1 MNSITHSNY
10 LATHRSNLFKIIG
23 IALLVKC
30 AYFLFNFIIF
40 SSTPATVS
48 KANEHSAFSMSL
60 FKRNDSDWYERIY
73 TNGYPKMSDAD
84 WKQVDSL
91 HEQSTWAFFPL
102 YPMSVK
108 VIAKLTQSN
117 FCTAGNIHA
126 LIFSLLCFTCFYL
139 LAFEF
144 FHEDKKAYYC
154 SLLFIIFPF
163 HYYFS
168 MLYSEAIF
176 TFLVLLAFL
185 SIQKGKYYVL
195 LIPALLLPLAR
206 VNGIILLL
214 PFAIAILEQEQILTT
229 TKLQL
234 SKINTKTILKLSLL
248 VVMILSFIGYAYYQ
262 HQMTGSY
269 TAFSQAQSGWWR
281 QLKMPYESF
290 FARAEM
296 QAQFNSVYTILIM
309 LVAIFSFKKLPI
321 SYNVFIWI
329 SLLLPLLSGSTQS
342 MQRFIIVLFPF
353 MFIFGEYIYTHFP
366 KTKYAWLFI
375 LFFLQLS
382 CFYFWIISNPFSY

>member
-1 MNSITHSNY
+1 MNSSTFSNY

-30 AYFLFNFIIF
+30 AYFLFHF
-40 SSTPATVS
+40 SILLSTPQMIL
-48 KANEHSAFSMSL
+48 KGNEHKAFSLSL

-73 TNGYPKMSDAD
+73 KNGYPKMNEAD

-102 YPMSVK
+102 YPLSVK
-108 VIAKLTQSN
+108 AISKLTHTN
-117 FCTAGNIHA
+117 FTTAGYIHA

-144 FHEDKKAYYC
+144 FQDENKAFYC
-154 SLLFIIFPF
+154 TLLFIIFPF

-206 VNGIILLL
+206 VNGIILLV
-214 PFAIAILEQEQILTT
+214 PFAIAILEQEQILAK

-234 SKINTKTILKLSLL
+234 SKINLQTILKLSLL
-248 VVMILSFIGYAYYQ
+248 LVMILSFVAYAYYQ
-262 HQMTGSY
+262 HEMTGSY
-269 TAFSQAQSGWWR
+269 TAFSKAQSGWWR
-281 QLKMPYESF
+281 QLKMPYASF
-290 FARAEM
+290 FARGEM

-309 LVAIFSFKKLPI
+309 IVAIYSFKKLPI
-321 SYNVFIWI
+321 SYNIFIWI

-353 MFIFGEYIYTHFP
+353 MFIFGNYIYTNFP
-366 KTKYAWLFI
+366 KTKYAWLFV

-382 CFYFWIISNPFSY
+382 CFYFWIISDPFSY